1 MSEVFGIDVSHHNG
15 KIDWAKVAES
25 GKKFVIMKA
34 QYEAKSHRI
43 DETFEYNYTEAGKN
57 GLARG
62 VYIYIASASLADPV
76 GDANALV
83 SKLKGRKLEY
93 GIWLD
98 LEDKSIRHLSK
109 TQMNDLIDVYTAIFR
124 AAGYK
129 VGIYCNRDWYVNVLD
144 TAKLKKEFEFWVA
157 RYPKNDKGAYV
168 ENSKLSPKSYAKA
181 WQYSSKGSVPGINS
195 RVDLNVDFSGKIAE
209 VTPPV
214 VEIPTKPKSDI
225 YTVGKVYTLQS
236 NMYIRTEPNGEKV
249 KFNKITLNARLHA
262 VQDSEGNAVLKKGTR
277 VTCKEVA
284 EPGAIWMRIPSG
296 WVCAKAASGKV
307 FIS

>member
-1 MSEVFGIDVSHHNG
+1 M
-15 KIDWAKVAES
+15 
-25 GKKFVIMKA
+25 GKKRVSTSEANVFINRIGPLIKA
-34 QYEAKSHRI
+34 EAEKR
-43 DETFEYNYTEAGKN
+43 
-57 GLARG
+57 
-62 VYIYIASASLADPV
+62 
-76 GDANALV
+76 
-83 SKLKGRKLEY
+83 
-93 GIWLD
+93 
-98 LEDKSIRHLSK
+98 
-109 TQMNDLIDVYTAIFR
+109 
-124 AAGYK
+124 GYK
-129 VGIYCNRDWYVNVLD
+129 VCSPVIAQACCESNFGSSGLSAGYHNYFGLKCGSSWKGKSVNMKTNEEYKPGILTTIKDNFRVYDSMEDGV
-144 TAKLKKEFEFWVA
+144 
-157 RYPKNDKGAYV
+157 KGYFDFI
-168 ENSKLSPKSYAKA
+168 
-181 WQYSSKGSVPGINS
+181 SSKRYSNLKSATTPQQYLEMIKADGYATASKYVSTNMNFINKYNLEKF
-195 RVDLNVDFSGKIAE
+195 DGKNVE

-225 YTVGKVYTLQS
+225 YTVGKAYTLQS